1 MAIIL
6 VTEDDPDILALVAH
20 QLRIRDYDVVAV
32 ELPVQALRLVES
44 GLRPDLAVFDVM
56 MPSMSGFKLIRA
68 LREHSGLADLPA
80 VFISAR
86 TQAEDV
92 AAGKC
97 LAHDYLTKPFRV
109 ADLLRAVDTALNPP
123 VDPQEDPGA
132 GEDAAEAE
140 GFEPSMGINPNRI
153 SSAAP

>member
-1 MAIIL
+1 MIL

-20 QLRIRDYDVVAV
+20 QLRVRDHDVVAV

-44 GLRPDLAVFDVM
+44 GLRPDIAVLDVM
-56 MPSMSGFKLIRA
+56 MPSMSGFKLIRT
-68 LREHSGLADLPA
+68 LREKPGLANLKA
-80 VFISAR
+80 VFMSAR

-92 AAGKC
+92 AAGKE

-109 ADLLRAVDTALNPP
+109 ADLMLAVEEALRRPDEPEALP
-123 VDPQEDPGA
+123 DEA
-132 GEDAAEAE
+132 EAEAE